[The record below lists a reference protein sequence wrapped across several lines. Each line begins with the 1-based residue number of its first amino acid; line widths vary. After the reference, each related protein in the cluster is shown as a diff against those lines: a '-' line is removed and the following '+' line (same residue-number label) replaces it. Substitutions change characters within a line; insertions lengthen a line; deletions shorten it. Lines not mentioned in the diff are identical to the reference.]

1 MRFLIV
7 GCGSIGQRHLRNLI
21 ALGYEDVIVVDPIE
35 TVITDINSN
44 FGIAGYLNLD
54 DALTESPD
62 AVILANPTAYH
73 IPSAIQ
79 AAKSGAHLLIEK
91 PISHSMDYISELII
105 EVKAHNLV
113 AMVAYSLRFFEGINL
128 IRDLLVDQVIGD
140 VLHAQA
146 EVGQY
151 LPDWRPGV
159 DYRISYSAMANQGG
173 GVVLDLSHEIDY
185 LVWLFGPVRSVSSQM
200 GKVSNLEIDVED
212 TADMV
217 MEHVSGIFS
226 SLHLDY
232 LQRLP
237 VRRCKI
243 VGTEGTM
250 IWDYFSDSVDVYS
263 IDRSEWV
270 SHPYLGERN
279 EMYIKELQHF
289 VNCVENKK
297 EPLITLENGVHVLQ
311 IALAA
316 KKAAAQGRRQE
327 INYVV

>member
-35 TVITDINSN
+35 PVITDIKSN
-44 FGIAGYLNLD
+44 FGMTGYLDLGN
-54 DALTESPD
+54 ALSESPD

-91 PISHSMDYISELII
+91 PISHSMDDVSELII
-105 EVKAHNLV
+105 EVKAQNLV

-128 IRDLLVDQVIGD
+128 MRDLLGDQVIGD

-151 LPDWRPGV
+151 LPDWRPGN
-159 DYRISYSAMANQGG
+159 DYRNSYSAIANQGG

-185 LVWLFGPVRSVSSQM
+185 LIWLFGTVRTVSAQM

-212 TADMV
+212 TADIV
-217 MEHVSGIFS
+217 MEHDNGIFS

-243 VGTEGTM
+243 IGTEGTM

-263 IDRSEWV
+263 IDSSEWQ
-270 SHPYLGERN
+270 SHPYPGDRN

-289 VNCVENKK
+289 VGCIENKEK
-297 EPLITLENGVHVLQ
+297 PLITLESGVHVLQ

-316 KKAAAQGRRQE
+316 KKAAANGHRQE
-327 INYVV
+327 INYAV